1 MSSSEGGSSSGSVAR
16 YGPTDRR
23 YVSTLSGLRGLLA
36 LHVIIIHFLMA
47 FLPNTLTVFDA
58 VLYPPSGDAHW
69 MVKVVET
76 PVVSLLVAGPFSLM
90 ILFAL
95 SGYVLTMPFFD
106 GRRERL
112 GVSLWGRYFRLT
124 IPIAGAIL
132 FSLLLSRLGLYVNQD
147 VAAITNSGAL
157 AQLMPEA
164 FLTPLNAVRD
174 IAYNGLLSGLSFFN
188 VVLWSI
194 KYEFIGSIVVLAM
207 FLVMPDRG
215 RWIVIGATCFLM
227 AFYLEQGAIFVVTI
241 VGGALLGYFPVPK
254 RWRVPALLVGL
265 YLGGYIPGRFD
276 YAWLPVLFENPGEQ
290 LFNVFFYNGFGAVL
304 VVGAVIAG
312 LGDRVLNTR
321 IPQRLGDYSY
331 SMYLLHLPIVCSLSC
346 QIFLWLPR
354 NDLSLLVN
362 LAVYVT
368 AVVALASVYARYVDA
383 PSIRLARRFGGWMTG
398 IQRRERPVPAPAATG
413 AVGD

>member
-1 MSSSEGGSSSGSVAR
+1 MVRRPAPSPR

-90 ILFAL
+90 IPLAL

-194 KYEFIGSIVVLAM
+194 KYEFIGSIVVLSM

-215 RWIVIGATCFLM
+215 RWIAIGASCFLM

-241 VGGALLGYFPVPK
+241 VGGALLGYFPVPR

-265 YLGGYIPGRFD
+265 C
-276 YAWLPVLFENPGEQ
+276 AWLPVLFEKPGEQ

-312 LGDRVLNTR
+312 LGDRVLSTR
-321 IPQRLGDYSY
+321 IPQKLGDYSY
-331 SMYLLHLPIVCSLSC
+331 SMYLLYLPIVCSLSC

-362 LAVYVT
+362 LVVYVT
-368 AVVALASVYARYVDA
+368 AVVALASVCARYFDA

-398 IQRRERPVPAPAATG
+398 VQRRQRPVPAPAATG